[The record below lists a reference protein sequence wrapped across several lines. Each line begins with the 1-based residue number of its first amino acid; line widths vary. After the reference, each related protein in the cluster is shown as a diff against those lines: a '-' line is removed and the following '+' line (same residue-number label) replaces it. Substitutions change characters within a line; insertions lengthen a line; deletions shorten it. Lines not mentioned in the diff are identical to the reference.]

1 MRGAGFGPYAELAGA
16 IALCRFGSQSAAVAA
31 DSVAT
36 AAAVA
41 SGATVVVGADGQA
54 AIGLVL
60 GPGSGLELGLG
71 VANPRAHSKP

>member
-1 MRGAGFGPYAELAGA
+1 MRGAGFGPYAELTGA

-31 DSVAT
+31 DSVST

-54 AIGLVL
+54 V
-60 GPGSGLELGLG
+60 
-71 VANPRAHSKP
+71 NRASARARVRVGTRVRVS